1 MHKAGQNS
9 PNRETQ
15 GVSHK
20 TKHPTFETHFGLRAL
35 LIICIVGVLQGGIA
49 CSSDEIKI
57 RSWEE
62 AIDYAQSE
70 LAAAGDLEGRLE
82 DYDQKAAKLSETI
95 ELIDRASPALDLIET
110 LQEVQVPLVG
120 NGWQILLSLLGMATA
135 DGAKIIDQL
144 VDTLRSLADLKYS
157 LDHLNG
163 LPAVSEGVRVFRSA
177 PERGTLSSLT
187 STSILATTSM
197 ERLRIELE
205 KTLSPLEDA
214 TRNLGGLVRGLQKA
228 AGAGIPVVSDA
239 AEFAA
244 RRIGPIEGPMLAL
257 YDGLAELE
265 RNIEADI
272 QVLENIQEA
281 VRQARQNAE

>member
-1 MHKAGQNS
+1 MHKAGQKG

-15 GVSHK
+15 GASHK
-20 TKHPTFETHFGLRAL
+20 TKDPTFETHFWLRAL
-35 LIICIVGVLQGGIA
+35 LIICIAGVLQGGVA
-49 CSSDEIKI
+49 CSSDGVNI

-70 LAAAGDLEGRLE
+70 LAASGDLEGRLE
-82 DYDQKAAKLSETI
+82 DYDRKAVKLSETI
-95 ELIDRASPALDLIET
+95 ELIDRAGPALDLIET
-110 LQEVQVPLVG
+110 LREVQVPLVG

-144 VDTLRSLADLKYS
+144 VGTVHSLADLKYS

-163 LPAVSEGVRVFRSA
+163 LPAVSEEVRAFRSA
-177 PERGTLSSLT
+177 PTKSTLSSLT
-187 STSILATTSM
+187 STSISATPSLQ
-197 ERLRIELE
+197 RLRVELE
-205 KTLSPLEDA
+205 KTLSPLGDA
-214 TRNLGGLVRGLQKA
+214 TRNLGGLVRGLQNA
-228 AGAGIPVVSDA
+228 AEAGIPVISDA
-239 AEFAA
+239 AQFAA
-244 RRIGPIEGPMLAL
+244 ERIGPIEGPMLAL

-281 VRQARQNAE
+281 VRQARQHAE